1 MKCKKKN
8 KKKFKMPIFLLGV
21 IMIKTMMSIINRLKK
36 QINKKLVLFTKSLH
50 LLIVYNQ

>member
-21 IMIKTMMSIINRLKK
+21 MIKTMLSIIKLKEQK
-36 QINKKLVLFTKSLH
+36 NKKLVLFTYSLH
-50 LLIVYNQ
+50 LLIIYNQ

>member
-21 IMIKTMMSIINRLKK
+21 IMIKTMQSIINRLKE
-36 QINKKLVLFTKSLH
+36 QINKK
-50 LLIVYNQ
+50 